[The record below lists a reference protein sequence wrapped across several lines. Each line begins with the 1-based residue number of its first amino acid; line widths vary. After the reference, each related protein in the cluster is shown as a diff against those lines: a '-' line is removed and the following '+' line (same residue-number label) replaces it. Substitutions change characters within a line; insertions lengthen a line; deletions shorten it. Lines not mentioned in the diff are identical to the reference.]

1 MDNIY
6 VDLINGEIP
15 AIPFATG
22 KIFHFDLNIDKTK
35 IPADQETPATDDN
48 IDEKIA
54 SDNFITPS
62 EYYNKNSEGTHGS
75 AEKDKQGYYN
85 ANGTNTNI
93 EIKWFWLEELKNW
106 CTYTVSTNGHQAL
119 NIFTLSVWNGKNGWI
134 SISNETITKD
144 PYSLTQ
150 DLFGIHKLQEPFLLD
165 ARGYYLSNNTFIQGT
180 DKHVYTKLEPGKN
193 DITQLRGLAQ
203 NTYSNNDGTT
213 NVVSL
218 LPYRLHHIR
227 GFRLQKN
234 TKYTINDQN
243 NFQTIRWN
251 TLYNPIVEEKTI
263 KEYLG
268 AYAQTNARYPVST
281 GIPTVWRLP
290 SGDIFLATTFFWN
303 ADNGNAYYFAKDK
316 GGPFRKKF
324 YKTGNTPEFRMMGDN
339 DFTAAAWLNS
349 LCANYFGSGDN
360 KTIEND
366 WLREKPQATNDDTD
380 YSVDYTNML
389 VTTKIFEQHNI
400 NKENSMKCSFVVHR
414 PNVTTEEVQTID
426 YAKKW

>member
-1 MDNIY
+1 MANIY
-6 VDLINGEIP
+6 VDLINNETP
-15 AIPFATG
+15 STPFAAG
-22 KIFHFDLNIDKTK
+22 KIFVDDSTIDKTK
-35 IPADQETPATDDN
+35 IQADQETTDTNDN
-48 IDEKIA
+48 IDKKLA
-54 SDNFITPS
+54 SDNFITPT
-62 EYYNKNSEGTHGS
+62 EYYNKNSEGTQGS

-85 ANGTNTNI
+85 TNGTNTNI

-106 CTYTVSTNGHQAL
+106 CTYTVSTNGHNAL

-134 SISNETITKD
+134 SISNETMTDD
-144 PYSLTQ
+144 PFSRTQ

-165 ARGYYLSNNTFIQGT
+165 ARGYYLSNSTFIPGT

-203 NTYSNNDGTT
+203 NVDLNNGVTE
-213 NVVSL
+213 VKSL

-263 KEYLG
+263 MEFLG

-303 ADNGNAYYFAKDK
+303 ADNGNAYFFAKDE
-316 GGPFRKKF
+316 GGLFRKKF

-339 DFTAAAWLNS
+339 DFTAAAWLNL

-366 WLREKPQATNDDTD
+366 WLREKPPATNDNTD
-380 YSVDYTNML
+380 YSVDYSNML

>member
-1 MDNIY
+1 MANIY
-6 VDLINGEIP
+6 VDLINNETP
-15 AIPFATG
+15 STPFAAG
-22 KIFHFDLNIDKTK
+22 KIFVDDSTIDKTK
-35 IPADQETPATDDN
+35 IQADQETTDTNDN
-48 IDEKIA
+48 IDKKLA
-54 SDNFITPS
+54 SDNFITPT
-62 EYYNKNSEGTHGS
+62 EYYNKNSEWTHGS

-106 CTYTVSTNGHQAL
+106 CTYTVSTNGHNAL
-119 NIFTLSVWNGKNGWI
+119 NIFMLSVWNGKNGWI
-134 SISNETITKD
+134 SISNETMTDD
-144 PYSLTQ
+144 PFSRTQ

-165 ARGYYLSNNTFIQGT
+165 ARGYYLSNSTFIPGT

-203 NTYSNNDGTT
+203 NVDLNNGVTE
-213 NVVSL
+213 VKSL

-263 KEYLG
+263 MEFLG

-303 ADNGNAYYFAKDK
+303 ADNGNAYFFAKDE
-316 GGPFRKKF
+316 GGLFRKKF

-366 WLREKPQATNDDTD
+366 WLREKPPATNDNTD
-380 YSVDYTNML
+380 YSVDYSNML

>member
-1 MDNIY
+1 MTNIY
-6 VDLINGEIP
+6 VDLINGETTSKS
-15 AIPFATG
+15 FATG
-22 KIFHFDLNIDKTK
+22 KIFDTEPNIDKTK
-35 IPADQETPATDDN
+35 IPVDTETTDTNDN

-54 SDNFITPS
+54 SDNFITPT
-62 EYYNKNSEGTHGS
+62 EYYNKNSEGTQGS
-75 AEKDKQGYYN
+75 VEKDKQGYYN

-134 SISNETITKD
+134 SISNETMSDD

-180 DKHVYTKLEPGKN
+180 DKHVYTKLDSGKN

-203 NTYSNNDGTT
+203 NVDLNNGVTE
-213 NVVSL
+213 VKSL

-263 KEYLG
+263 REYLG

-303 ADNGNAYYFAKDK
+303 ADNGNAYYVAKDE

-324 YKTGNTPEFRMMGDN
+324 
-339 DFTAAAWLNS
+339 
-349 LCANYFGSGDN
+349 
-360 KTIEND
+360 
-366 WLREKPQATNDDTD
+366 
-380 YSVDYTNML
+380 
-389 VTTKIFEQHNI
+389 
-400 NKENSMKCSFVVHR
+400 
-414 PNVTTEEVQTID
+414 
-426 YAKKW
+426 

>member
-1 MDNIY
+1 MANIY
-6 VDLINGEIP
+6 VDLINNETP
-15 AIPFATG
+15 STPFAAG
-22 KIFHFDLNIDKTK
+22 KIFVDDSTIDKTK
-35 IPADQETPATDDN
+35 IQADQETTDTNDN
-48 IDEKIA
+48 IDKKLA
-54 SDNFITPS
+54 SDNFITPT
-62 EYYNKNSEGTHGS
+62 EYYNKNSEWTHGS

-106 CTYTVSTNGHQAL
+106 CTYTVSTNGHNAL
-119 NIFTLSVWNGKNGWI
+119 NIFMLSVWNGKNGWI
-134 SISNETITKD
+134 SISNETMTDD
-144 PYSLTQ
+144 PFSRTQ

-165 ARGYYLSNNTFIQGT
+165 ARGYYLSNSTFIPGT

-203 NTYSNNDGTT
+203 NVDLNNGVTE
-213 NVVSL
+213 VKSL

-263 KEYLG
+263 MEFLG

-303 ADNGNAYYFAKDK
+303 ADNGNAYFFAKDE
-316 GGPFRKKF
+316 GGLFRKKF

-349 LCANYFGSGDN
+349 LCANYFGSGDS

-366 WLREKPQATNDDTD
+366 WLREKPPATNDNTD
-380 YSVDYTNML
+380 YSVDYSNML

>member
-1 MDNIY
+1 MANIY
-6 VDLINGEIP
+6 VDLINNETP
-15 AIPFATG
+15 STPFAAG
-22 KIFHFDLNIDKTK
+22 KIFVDDSTIDKTK
-35 IPADQETPATDDN
+35 IQADQETTDTNDN
-48 IDEKIA
+48 IDKRLA
-54 SDNFITPS
+54 SDNFITPTA
-62 EYYNKNSEGTHGS
+62 YYNKNSEGTQGS

-85 ANGTNTNI
+85 TNGTNTNI

-106 CTYTVSTNGHQAL
+106 CTYTVSTNGHNAL

-134 SISNETITKD
+134 SISNETMTDD
-144 PYSLTQ
+144 PFSRTQ

-165 ARGYYLSNNTFIQGT
+165 ARGYYLSNSTFIPGT

-203 NTYSNNDGTT
+203 NVDLNNGVTE
-213 NVVSL
+213 VKSL

-263 KEYLG
+263 MEFLG

-303 ADNGNAYYFAKDK
+303 ADNGNAYFFAKDE
-316 GGPFRKKF
+316 GGLFRKKF

-366 WLREKPQATNDDTD
+366 WLREKPPATNDNTD
-380 YSVDYTNML
+380 YSVDYSNML
-389 VTTKIFEQHNI
+389 ITTKIFEQHNI